1 MADAVESSGGKLYAL
16 GAGWNRLGAPG
27 FPVVHPRMGI
37 GVLLTVE
44 SGEPRSC
51 RLELRMLGPDGRER
65 AFGSAPDGTEQRSLG
80 VDVQVQ
86 GSLEDV
92 VVPMAMNLDGLGF
105 DRPGGYAFVL
115 SVSGVEEERLE
126 FSVGEVQPGQPPERT
141 TSGGY
146 L

>member
-1 MADAVESSGGKLYAL
+1 MRGVAAGKQCCGFPADDGVEISAREGPGLSLEL
-16 GAGWNRLGAPG
+16 GEQRLGLRP
-27 FPVVHPRMGI
+27 
-37 GVLLTVE
+37 
-44 SGEPRSC
+44 
-51 RLELRMLGPDGRER
+51 ELRI
-65 AFGSAPDGTEQRSLG
+65 RSTRP
-80 VDVQVQ
+80 VQVQ

-141 TSGGY
+141 TSGVAR
-146 L
+146 